1 VSLIHISLGD
11 LALSLG
17 FIAVVILVI
26 RIERLGIEGSLL
38 LGTIRALAQLMAVGY
53 VLKAVFDL
61 NRWYWVVLV
70 LLVMTVVAAHTAR
83 RRQVI
88 AIPRGFW
95 TMMASIGTAAILVLG
110 SLLLVILRVKPW
122 YQPQYAIPLAGIVI
136 ASAMNATALSVD
148 RFLSEVRQNRTLVEA
163 AVVLGAGAKE
173 SSRRFSRVALRA
185 GMMPHI
191 NTMMIVGVVQLPGM
205 MTGQIL
211 GGVAP
216 AEAVRYQILIVYCLT
231 AGAAIA
237 SLTALSIVRRLVFNR
252 REQLTL

>member
-1 VSLIHISLGD
+1 VSLIHISLAD

-70 LLVMTVVAAHTAR
+70 LVVMTVVAAHTAGK
-83 RRQVI
+83 RQVV
-88 AIPRGFW
+88 AIPHAFW
-95 TMMASIGTAAILVLG
+95 TMTAAIGTAAVLVLG

-136 ASAMNATALSVD
+136 ASAMNSTALSVD
-148 RFLSEVRQNRTLVEA
+148 RFLSEVKQNRTLVEA
-163 AVVLGAGAKE
+163 AVALGASAKE
-173 SSRRFSRVALRA
+173 SSRQFSRAALRA

-191 NTMMIVGVVQLPGM
+191 NTMMIVGIVQLPGM

-216 AEAVRYQILIVYCLT
+216 AEAVRYQIVIVYCL
-231 AGAAIA
+231 AGGAAIA

-252 REQLTL
+252 REQLVL